1 MKHSFSAKKLMSEI
15 EDYKLIRKNQ
25 ISKMKKELKTINP
38 YKIIEDAIKTADT
51 YIEKTKNKT
60 KKDDLLEQTRI
71 NAVSSF
77 ITDIK
82 GKNEIQIQKIFE
94 KKIEEYTNSTQIII
108 DKFKKENKKYVSKFE
123 AILEEKKLLLDQLAQ
138 LNSEYDNLKAQFKD
152 NEQLIYK
159 LQIRFSIFKE
169 NKVLF
174 DEFLKE
180 FSNRNPIDVIKE
192 IQTRQDG
199 FVNFLN
205 EYNNA
210 MQKIDDLKKE
220 KNDEYK
226 INKRTI
232 EELSDKLYQKE
243 IDTKGITE
251 SHEKEILNLKNEI
264 SAFKGYKEQNIML
277 HKMLF
282 RLYNRLIEAFG
293 LEKKIKIDNKFL
305 NIQECDFKPNLF
317 DDSEIGR
324 YIDLMISAMN
334 KTSTDDLLRET
345 IAYSN
350 MMVRLY
356 MKDQINLRYEPV
368 RTFKELKNLMER
380 KEEDIFKLKEK
391 VKDLELKNSQLE
403 INNKKLSSSIKHI
416 HSQMNLNLRNK
427 RMLNKKYESV
437 SKEKVDLSLKK
448 NNFRKVPINEMNE
461 KNKVSSAKNILENSF
476 RKRKGISVGLSKK
489 ESKEYDK
496 TYDFKNEGLLTP
508 EEREKFRNIY
518 ESKNS
523 DKLIKIHG
531 FQDLVTHL
539 NEFRELVDHTNRLFL
554 YQSKMNAGNNHFISY
569 EKLNNSIKKRRPFS
583 TSKSVC
589 YEDRIKNNIIKKLD
603 GMIKKVKDKK

>member
-1 MKHSFSAKKLMSEI
+1 
-15 EDYKLIRKNQ
+15 
-25 ISKMKKELKTINP
+25 
-38 YKIIEDAIKTADT
+38 
-51 YIEKTKNKT
+51 
-60 KKDDLLEQTRI
+60 
-71 NAVSSF
+71 
-77 ITDIK
+77 
-82 GKNEIQIQKIFE
+82 
-94 KKIEEYTNSTQIII
+94 
-108 DKFKKENKKYVSKFE
+108 
-123 AILEEKKLLLDQLAQ
+123 
-138 LNSEYDNLKAQFKD
+138 
-152 NEQLIYK
+152 
-159 LQIRFSIFKE
+159 
-169 NKVLF
+169 
-174 DEFLKE
+174 
-180 FSNRNPIDVIKE
+180 
-192 IQTRQDG
+192 
-199 FVNFLN
+199 
-205 EYNNA
+205 

-251 SHEKEILNLKNEI
+251 SYEKEILNLKNEI

-282 RLYNRLIEAFG
+282 RLSNRLIEAFG

-305 NIQECDFKPNLF
+305 NIKECDFKPNLF
-317 DDSEIGR
+317 DDNEIGR

-427 RMLNKKYESV
+427 RMLNKKNESV

-448 NNFRKVPINEMNE
+448 NNFRKVPIHEMNE
-461 KNKVSSAKNILENSF
+461 KNKVSSEKNILENSF
-476 RKRKGISVGLSKK
+476 RKRKGFYVGLSKK
-489 ESKEYDK
+489 DSKEYDK

-508 EEREKFRNIY
+508 EEREKFRNIF

-569 EKLNNSIKKRRPFS
+569 EKLNNSMKKRRPFS
-583 TSKSVC
+583 TSKSVY